1 MTTFALSRIGQIA
14 VNVQDLERA
23 TAFYRDQLGLRFLAT
38 TGLMSFFD
46 ADGVRLMLARPEA
59 PELQHPSSILYFEV
73 ADVAAA
79 EAELRARGVVFLAG
93 AHKVATLSGIEL
105 WMAFFRDSEQNV
117 LALQAHVPVA
127 NDAADAA
134 DANDTADAADGAGP
148 T

>member
-14 VNVQDLERA
+14 VNVQELERA

-73 ADVAAA
+73 ADIAAA
-79 EAELRARGVVFLAG
+79 EAELRARGVAFLASG
-93 AHKVATLSGIEL
+93 HKVATLTGIEL

-117 LALQAHVPVA
+117 LALQAHVPITREA
-127 NDAADAA
+127 DRPNAASDDAAS
-134 DANDTADAADGAGP
+134 AG
-148 T
+148 